1 MGSGGIAD
9 IRAFLSPAPA
19 DGDADVGTVLSYVMA
34 PVTDPEATDPEGRI
48 LNFTQCV
55 TYLLFPYLNC
65 GSYPDWTTRIA
76 IANTT
81 GDDEVFGLGG
91 GAVEQSGSVVLHAFP
106 RSIPTADGASGLVPE
121 AKVMEVTSSLAA
133 GDTVSFNCNEGMLA
147 RFEGY
152 AIARTGFRH
161 AHGMAM
167 ILINFMQGHPWT

>member
-1 MGSGGIAD
+1 MDSFEIPITVVTGDITVGAGGIAD

-19 DGDADVGTVLSYVMA
+19 DGDADVGTILSYVMP

-81 GDDEVFGLGG
+81 KDDGVFGLSG
-91 GAVEQSGSVVLHAFP
+91 GAVEQSGSVMLHAFP
-106 RSIPTADGASGLVPE
+106 RSIPAFDGVERKG
-121 AKVMEVTSSLAA
+121 A
-133 GDTVSFNCNEGMLA
+133 GD
-147 RFEGY
+147 
-152 AIARTGFRH
+152 
-161 AHGMAM
+161 
-167 ILINFMQGHPWT
+167 QGDGGRLQPGRG